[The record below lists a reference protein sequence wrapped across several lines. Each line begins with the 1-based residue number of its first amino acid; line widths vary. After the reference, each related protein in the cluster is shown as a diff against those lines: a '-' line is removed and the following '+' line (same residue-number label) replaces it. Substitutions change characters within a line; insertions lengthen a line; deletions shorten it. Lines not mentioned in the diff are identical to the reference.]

1 MPILLL
7 LLILV
12 SVAASADTITLVS
25 GKVIEADRAWVEGT
39 QVRYQKDGGI
49 YGVPRALVQKLEQ
62 RARPADS
69 PDPDIA
75 KARERLANGDPV
87 EAVRILHVA
96 LGRDPQS
103 TAALQAI
110 AEAYLALGD
119 ARAAQAA
126 AQKAVRIDPRAARSR
141 AVLGDA
147 LAALGDRAGAEEE
160 YRRSLLLHPDGEVQR
175 KLGEVSRPPQASSGG
190 PQFRFRFDGAINEPV
205 GLALYQ
211 ALASAYAEYTGRL
224 GYAPDDPITVVVQT
238 GSPPHNS
245 RVPYWAEGI
254 NDGSIHV
261 PVRGLDSVNP
271 RIVSVLRHE
280 LAHSFVA
287 SRTGGN
293 CPTWLHEGIAQW
305 LEGGD
310 PSREDSGLR
319 SAARA
324 SRLIPL
330 ISLEGPFQDL
340 SEADATLAY
349 AQSLSVVA
357 YLLRTR
363 GEDGIRR
370 LLAAL
375 GDRIPSEEALPVAVG
390 LSYAELQQA
399 WQAELHKGNG
409 PRNGT
414 APVQRD

>member
-205 GLALYQ
+205 GLALY
-211 ALASAYAEYTGRL
+211 
-224 GYAPDDPITVVVQT
+224 
-238 GSPPHNS
+238 
-245 RVPYWAEGI
+245 WAEGI

>member
-75 KARERLANGDPV
+75 KARERLANADPV

-141 AVLGDA
+141 AILGDA

-211 ALASAYAEYTGRL
+211 ALASAYTEYTGRL

-238 GSPPHNS
+238 GSPPHSS

-280 LAHSFVA
+280 LAHSFVV

-324 SRLIPL
+324 S
-330 ISLEGPFQDL
+330 G
-340 SEADATLAY
+340 
-349 AQSLSVVA
+349 
-357 YLLRTR
+357 
-363 GEDGIRR
+363 
-370 LLAAL
+370 
-375 GDRIPSEEALPVAVG
+375 
-390 LSYAELQQA
+390 
-399 WQAELHKGNG
+399 
-409 PRNGT
+409 
-414 APVQRD
+414 